1 MMGCYI
7 WYQSCV
13 KVKCTLT
20 NLKNDQQHFM
30 VRNMFCPHKDYSSI
44 LGGKLTVFKLCNY
57 GKGNGVIFRIV
68 LNHFVVYKAYFVVDE
83 F

>member
-1 MMGCYI
+1 
-7 WYQSCV
+7 
-13 KVKCTLT
+13 
-20 NLKNDQQHFM
+20 M